1 MGDMKTLEQLQMA
14 SSFVQ
19 SKTSGFFL
27 TAYGCTA
34 DDQRIFPVIFPHL
47 PIWGPNQIVATRL
60 PQLRQNG
67 LHLRQDT
74 KTPGS
79 ETSETMAKQNIWKTA
94 MPILDT
100 PKK

>member
-1 MGDMKTLEQLQMA
+1 MGDMKNPGTTLETLDG
-14 SSFVQ
+14 SFVQ

-27 TAYGCTA
+27 TAYWCNA

-74 KTPGS
+74 RS
-79 ETSETMAKQNIWKTA
+79 ETSGRCKRKHLKNHCQS
-94 MPILDT
+94 
-100 PKK
+100 